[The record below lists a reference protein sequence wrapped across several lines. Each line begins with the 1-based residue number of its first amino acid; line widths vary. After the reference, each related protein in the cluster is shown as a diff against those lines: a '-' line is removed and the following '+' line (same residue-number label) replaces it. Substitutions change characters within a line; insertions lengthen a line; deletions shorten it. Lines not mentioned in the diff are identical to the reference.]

1 MTRRGSFAG
10 IGEGLTKAEKVAEEV
25 TRDLSA
31 AGIHAAIVGG
41 LAVAAYGY
49 PRATADVDLLV
60 VEGQRIEGVPLGI
73 PGVSFVRGGVPVDA
87 LFIGKD
93 EGFLRDAVFRAE
105 GEPPILPLPALVYLK
120 LKARRAKDVADI
132 VELLKVDMAERVP
145 AVRSWLRRHSPR
157 MAERF
162 ESIVSMAREET

>member
-10 IGEGLTKAEKVAEEV
+10 IGEGLTKAERVAEEV
-25 TRDLSA
+25 TRDLA
-31 AGIHAAIVGG
+31 DAGVHAAIIGG

-60 VEGQRIEGVPLGI
+60 VESNRIQGVPLGI
-73 PGVSFVRGGVPVDA
+73 PGASFMRDGVPVDA

-105 GEPPILPLPALVYLK
+105 GTPPVIPLPALVYLK

-132 VELLKVDMAERVP
+132 VELLKVDMAGRVP
-145 AVRSWLRRHSPR
+145 EVRSWLRRHSPR
-157 MAERF
+157 MAEKF
-162 ESIVSMAREET
+162 DSIVSMAREEL